1 MIERKLLSLDLED
14 EEMRKRINE
23 RLVFIRKNVLNISQ
37 NQLGVILGIS
47 TDRVIDFENGKRVT
61 DQLIIYKYILYLMTN
76 EIDIRLLFLDE
87 IPIEEIADKIGTINY
102 EVACVIGKRIPR
114 FYVSDNKIYSVL
126 NYLIET

>member
-61 DQLIIYKYILYLMTN
+61 DQLIIYKYILYLMTK

-87 IPIEEIADKIGTINY
+87 FPIEEIKDNNIINN
-102 EVACVIGKRIPR
+102 EIIM
-114 FYVSDNKIYSVL
+114 
-126 NYLIET
+126 

>member
-61 DQLIIYKYILYLMTN
+61 DQLIIYKYILYLMTK

-87 IPIEEIADKIGTINY
+87 IPIEEIKDNNIINN
-102 EVACVIGKRIPR
+102 EIIM
-114 FYVSDNKIYSVL
+114 
-126 NYLIET
+126 

>member
-61 DQLIIYKYILYLMTN
+61 DQLIIYKYILYLMTK

-87 IPIEEIADKIGTINY
+87 IPIEEIKDNNIINN
-102 EVACVIGKRIPR
+102 EIIK
-114 FYVSDNKIYSVL
+114 
-126 NYLIET
+126 

>member
-47 TDRVIDFENGKRVT
+47 TDRVIDFENGKRVA

-87 IPIEEIADKIGTINY
+87 FPIEEIKDNNIINN
-102 EVACVIGKRIPR
+102 EIIM
-114 FYVSDNKIYSVL
+114 
-126 NYLIET
+126 